1 MPQLAP
7 PPKCKDCLSEK
18 RKQHSFDKQ
27 MIAVKFVFTNMT
39 EIECPALVPAP
50 GVTVAPPVCYTQ
62 PVFGNSCMFSCLRP
76 GFRVEPFGN
85 AFVSCE
91 GGGRWSH
98 DVLEIRCVGKWTL
111 DSAGI
116 DFQEIFCVIFQI
128 GHILGAHNLLGLFSN
143 SKICWLI
150 SETCIFTDIH
160 HMCLSCSTHIPTYTY
175 PRTPF
180 CPQTRIVVL

>member
-1 MPQLAP
+1 MSGTHPCYWCYGSPTRL
-7 PPKCKDCLSEK
+7 L
-18 RKQHSFDKQ
+18 H
-27 MIAVKFVFTNMT
+27 
-39 EIECPALVPAP
+39 PA
-50 GVTVAPPVCYTQ
+50 
-62 PVFGNSCMFSCLRP
+62 VFGNSCMFSCLRP

-116 DFQEIFCVIFQI
+116 DFQEIFCVIFHI
-128 GHILGAHNLLGLFSN
+128 GRILGAHNLLGLFSN

-160 HMCLSCSTHIPTYTY
+160 HMCLSCSTHTPHVHIPMYTFLSSNSY
-175 PRTPF
+175 
-180 CPQTRIVVL
+180 CSIVVFALVFILPLEYIFLYSYSLISTSIIVDLY